1 MMRATLTI
9 AVVLGAL
16 ALDRLAL
23 STSAGADL
31 LTPSPERISQVFV
44 TSVAAHRPE
53 QARERLTR
61 GARQEWPSARIR
73 ELDRAWRE
81 RHGDYRM
88 AEGQAV
94 HDGKRAD
101 LHARFRTA
109 RGGPVERSFVL
120 ERDAD
125 TAFWKIARIEDGG

>member
-1 MMRATLTI
+1 MRATLTV
-9 AVVLGAL
+9 ALVLGAL

-31 LTPSPERISQVFV
+31 LTPTPERTAQVFV

-53 QARERLTR
+53 QARERLTAA
-61 GARQEWPSARIR
+61 ARAHWSPARLR

-81 RHGDYRM
+81 RDGDYRM
-88 AEGQAV
+88 TDGETDRQGARAE
-94 HDGKRAD
+94 
-101 LHARFRTA
+101 LHARFQTA
-109 RGGPVERSFVL
+109 RRGVVERTFVL

-125 TAFWKIARIEDGG
+125 TALWRIADVTED